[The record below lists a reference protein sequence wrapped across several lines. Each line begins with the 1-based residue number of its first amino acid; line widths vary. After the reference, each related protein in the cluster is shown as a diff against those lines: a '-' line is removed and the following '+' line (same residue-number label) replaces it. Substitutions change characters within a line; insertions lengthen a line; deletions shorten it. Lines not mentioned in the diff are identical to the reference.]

1 MNPIVLTILLV
12 ILGAVIG
19 GLIWLVMQ
27 SRRKPEISPV
37 EQIQAAFQNLTAEL
51 VSKQMEGML
60 AMRSSL
66 DQANQIL
73 NDRLSESSRS
83 LDKRVE
89 VFGEIKSQIGELSVQ
104 AKNIENIGLNIQS
117 LSDLLKPPKLR
128 GTVGE
133 TFLEN
138 ILSQILP
145 KALYEFQHSFPS
157 GQRVDAVIKLGDK
170 LLSIDSKFPLE
181 AYNKHMENPDSGDYR
196 KQFAQSIKK
205 HVDDTGTRYI
215 VPQEGTLEFAIMYIP
230 AESIYYHLISRET
243 ELFDY
248 ALSKKVIPSSPGH
261 LYGYLATL
269 SAVYKETGLVN
280 QSRLLSACLNNL
292 ADSLQRLSGLHER
305 MDGSV
310 RALTLSLS
318 KARDESRSAEQH
330 LGRLQK
336 PDTEPT
342 PVSRQLDYLIDNPNP
357 N

>member
-1 MNPIVLTILLV
+1 
-12 ILGAVIG
+12 
-19 GLIWLVMQ
+19 MQ

-138 ILSQILP
+138 IPIRT
-145 KALYEFQHSFPS
+145 FQFPFNWFIFYLIFS
-157 GQRVDAVIKLGDK
+157 GR
-170 LLSIDSKFPLE
+170 
-181 AYNKHMENPDSGDYR
+181 NDYR
-196 KQFAQSIKK
+196 KM
-205 HVDDTGTRYI
+205 VT
-215 VPQEGTLEFAIMYIP
+215 
-230 AESIYYHLISRET
+230 
-243 ELFDY
+243 
-248 ALSKKVIPSSPGH
+248 
-261 LYGYLATL
+261 
-269 SAVYKETGLVN
+269 
-280 QSRLLSACLNNL
+280 
-292 ADSLQRLSGLHER
+292 
-305 MDGSV
+305 
-310 RALTLSLS
+310 
-318 KARDESRSAEQH
+318 
-330 LGRLQK
+330 
-336 PDTEPT
+336 
-342 PVSRQLDYLIDNPNP
+342 
-357 N
+357 